1 MGIEKM
7 LVEFTELEN
16 LKKETEKELDALK
29 AAIIAAMN
37 GVGSLTAGYH
47 TATLTTCKRQS
58 IDAKKLATDLPDIY
72 NQYCKQTIYSRFTV
86 K

>member
-1 MGIEKM
+1 MDIEKM
-7 LVEFTELEN
+7 LIEFTELEN
-16 LKKETEKELDALK
+16 LKRETEKELDTLK

-37 GVGSLTAGYH
+37 GADSLTAGYH
-47 TATLTTCKRQS
+47 TATLATFLRQS

-72 NQYCKQTIYSRFTV
+72 NQYCKQSTYKRFTV